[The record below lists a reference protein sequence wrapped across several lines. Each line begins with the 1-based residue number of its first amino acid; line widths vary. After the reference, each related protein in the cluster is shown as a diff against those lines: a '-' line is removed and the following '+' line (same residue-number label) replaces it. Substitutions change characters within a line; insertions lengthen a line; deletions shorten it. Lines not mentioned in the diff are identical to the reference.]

1 MAAEKSSKP
10 TILLVDDEADILES
24 LQTFLE
30 MSIDGVRVLAA
41 DSGYKALDLLKEHQV
56 DLALVDYKMS
66 GMDGLEFL
74 TQSKAALEGVPRM
87 IMTAYPDLALA
98 IEAINRHRID
108 YFFVK
113 PVQPEA
119 VLAVVQTFLD
129 DGAAKKGG

>member
-1 MAAEKSSKP
+1 MAAEKNRKP
-10 TILLVDDEADILES
+10 TILLVDDEQDILES

-30 MSIDGVRVLAA
+30 MSIEGVRVLAA
-41 DSGYKALDLLKEHQV
+41 ESGYKALDLLKDNKV

-74 TQSKAALEGVPRM
+74 TQSKDALDGVPRM

-129 DGAAKKGG
+129 DGTTKS